1 MKKINTKYKDQVLHG
16 KSVKDLDI
24 RSLHDDLIKRFIFLL
39 EQDISVLK
47 NELFRREHNLLGNEH
62 ENDLFDEF
70 GLPNVD
76 TKEGN

>member
-16 KSVKDLDI
+16 TSVKDLDI

-47 NELFRREHNLLGNEH
+47 NELFRRENNLLGNEH
-62 ENDLFDEF
+62 ENDLFDKF